1 MKQLTKVLALSVL
14 AAAMG
19 LSGCSQE
26 EEQAEAKAASQQTI
40 QASIETVQLGTVP
53 MMAVVP
59 GAVVSDQ
66 KAQISSR
73 LIGYIKDLN
82 VKVGQKVKRGELLFR
97 IDSTDV
103 QSQINQ
109 ANAGY
114 QQAVAALEDAKLD
127 YDRFT
132 KLFKEDSVSKQQY
145 DKIRLQYSVAQENLV
160 AAKSGLDQAKSQ
172 LSYADVRAPF
182 DGVIVEKLA
191 EAGGLA
197 SPGQPIVVIENL
209 QSISVQTEVAGEL
222 FAVLRTGDTAVV
234 LVDGQPEAMDGTIYT
249 LVSAANPKTRT
260 HTVKLSLPASASNIN
275 SGTFARVSF
284 KRGERQTIMVPS
296 TAVVMRAG
304 IPGVFVVKEGK
315 AYFAMVRPG
324 MSMNGQTEIQAG
336 LDLGERIVVDNNLSL
351 LNGDMVETV
360 KSESTNE
367 GA

>member
-1 MKQLTKVLALSVL
+1 MKQLYKVLTLTVL
-14 AAAMG
+14 ASAIG
-19 LSGCSQE
+19 LAGCTQEDDHSIKTDSQ
-26 EEQAEAKAASQQTI
+26 QIIEAKI
-40 QASIETVQLGTVP
+40 DTVQLGTVP

-82 VKVGQKVKRGELLFR
+82 VKVGQKVKQGDVLFS

-103 QSQINQ
+103 KSQISQ
-109 ANAGY
+109 AQAGY
-114 QQAVAALEDAKLD
+114 QQALAALEDAKLD
-127 YDRFT
+127 NDRFT
-132 KLFKEDSVSKQQY
+132 KLFKEDSVSKQQF
-145 DKIRLQYSVAQENLV
+145 DKIKLQYSVAQENLA

-172 LSYADVRAPF
+172 LSYANVRAPF
-182 DGVIVEKLA
+182 NGVIVEKLA
-191 EAGGLA
+191 DQGALA

-222 FAVLRTGDTAVV
+222 FAVLRAGDEAGV
-234 LVDGQPEAMDGTIYT
+234 LIDGQAESLQGTIYT

-260 HTVKLSLPASASNIN
+260 HTVKLSLPAVISNVN

-296 TAVVMRAG
+296 SAIVVRAG
-304 IPGVFVVKEGK
+304 IPGVFVVSEGK
-315 AYFAMVRPG
+315 AYFSMVRPG
-324 MSMNGQTEIQAG
+324 MSMNGQTEVQAG
-336 LDLGERIVVDNNLSL
+336 LNLGERIVVDNNQSL
-351 LNGDMVETV
+351 LNGDIVETV
-360 KSESTNE
+360 DSKNE

>member
-1 MKQLTKVLALSVL
+1 MKQLYKVLTLTVL
-14 AAAMG
+14 ASAIG

-26 EEQAEAKAASQQTI
+26 EDSAVKTESQQTI
-40 QASIETVQLGTVP
+40 EATIGTVELGTVP
-53 MMAVVP
+53 MLAVVP
-59 GAVVSDQ
+59 GAVVPDQ

-82 VKVGQKVKRGELLFR
+82 VKVGQKVKRGELLFS

-103 QSQINQ
+103 KSQISQ
-109 ANAGY
+109 AQAAY
-114 QQAVAALEDAKLD
+114 QQAVAALKDAKLD
-127 YDRFT
+127 NDRFT
-132 KLFKEDSVSKQQY
+132 KLFKEDSVSKQQF
-145 DKIRLQYSVAQENLV
+145 DKIKLQYSVAQENLA

-172 LSYADVRAPF
+172 LSYANVRAPF
-182 DGVIVEKLA
+182 TGVIVEKLA

-209 QSISVQTEVAGEL
+209 QSVSVQTEVAGEL
-222 FAVLRTGDTAVV
+222 FAVLRAGDSASV
-234 LVDGQPEAMDGTIYT
+234 LIDGQPEALTGTIYT

-260 HTVKLSLPASASNIN
+260 HTVKLSLPAISNVN

-296 TAVVMRAG
+296 TAIVVRAG
-304 IPGVFVVKEGK
+304 IPGVFVVSEGK
-315 AYFAMVRPG
+315 AYFSMVRPG

-336 LDLGERIVVDNNLSL
+336 LNLGERIVIDNNLSL
-351 LNGDMVETV
+351 LNGDIVETV
-360 KSESTNE
+360 AATNE